1 MASHHHDLVVVGTGS
16 GNMVVDSSFADLD
29 VAFVEEEQR
38 FGGTCLN
45 VGCIPTKM
53 FAHTADL
60 VSEIRAAGTFDVRAE
75 LAGVSWPA
83 VRDRVFGRV
92 DPIARDS
99 RRSRADTDGVTVHT
113 GTAVFT
119 GPRELDVD
127 GDRVTA
133 DRIVLAVGSRPVVP
147 PPVTDSGLPYETSNS
162 VMHLEDLPARLV
174 VLGGGYIAAELAHV
188 FASLGTDV
196 TIVESADTLL
206 GGQDEQVASTF
217 GELAATRYTVH
228 LGREL
233 TELRGTPGDLEI
245 VLDDGTR
252 IGADTLLVATG
263 RRPNGDRLDLARA
276 GVDTHDD
283 GRIAVDEYQRTS
295 AEGVWALGDCSTP
308 VPLKHVANREA
319 DVVRHNL
326 LHPDDLRSTRHDVVP
341 AAVFTDP
348 QIAAVG
354 ATEAE
359 LRDRGVAYTRSSADY
374 ADTAFGWALEE
385 PVGFCTLYADPT
397 TGHLLGAH
405 ILGPDAPVLIQPL
418 VVAMTLGIP
427 AKDLVDQ
434 PYWIHPALT
443 EVVQQAL
450 LGLRSD

>member
-1 MASHHHDLVVVGTGS
+1 M
-16 GNMVVDSSFADLD
+16 
-29 VAFVEEEQR
+29 
-38 FGGTCLN
+38 
-45 VGCIPTKM
+45 
-53 FAHTADL
+53 
-60 VSEIRAAGTFDVRAE
+60 
-75 LAGVSWPA
+75 
-83 VRDRVFGRV
+83 
-92 DPIARDS
+92 
-99 RRSRADTDGVTVHT
+99 
-113 GTAVFT
+113 
-119 GPRELDVD
+119 
-127 GDRVTA
+127 
-133 DRIVLAVGSRPVVP
+133 
-147 PPVTDSGLPYETSNS
+147 
-162 VMHLEDLPARLV
+162 
-174 VLGGGYIAAELAHV
+174 
-188 FASLGTDV
+188 
-196 TIVESADTLL
+196 
-206 GGQDEQVASTF
+206 
-217 GELAATRYTVH
+217 
-228 LGREL
+228 
-233 TELRGTPGDLEI
+233 
-245 VLDDGTR
+245 
-252 IGADTLLVATG
+252 
-263 RRPNGDRLDLARA
+263 
-276 GVDTHDD
+276 
-283 GRIAVDEYQRTS
+283 
-295 AEGVWALGDCSTP
+295 WALGDCSTP

>member
-1 MASHHHDLVVVGTGS
+1 MGTGS
-16 GNMVVDSSFADLD
+16 GNMVVDSTFADLD

-60 VSEIRAAGTFDVRAE
+60 ATQIRSAGSFDVHADLRD
-75 LAGVSWPA
+75 VSWPA
-83 VRDRVFGRV
+83 VRDRVFGRL

-99 RRSRADTDGVTVHT
+99 RRSRADTDGITVHT

-147 PPVTDSGLPYETSNS
+147 PPVAESGLPYETSNT
-162 VMHLEDLPARLV
+162 VMHLDAPPSRLV

-188 FASLGTDV
+188 FASVGTDV

-206 GGQDEQVASTF
+206 GGQDEQVAHAFT
-217 GELAATRYTVH
+217 ELAAKQHTVH
-228 LGREL
+228 LGRRL
-233 TELRGTPGDLEI
+233 TELRGRPGELEI

-263 RRPNGDRLDLARA
+263 RTPNGDRLDPAEG
-276 GVDTHDD
+276 GVELDD
-283 GRIAVDEYQRTS
+283 GGRIVVDAHQRTS
-295 AEGVWALGDCSTP
+295 AEGVWALGDCSTS

-326 LHPDDLRSTRHDVVP
+326 RHPDDLRTARHDVVP
-341 AAVFTDP
+341 AAVFTAP

-359 LRDRGVAYTRSSADY
+359 LRDRGAEYTRSSVDY
-374 ADTAFGWALEE
+374 ADTAFGWALED

-397 TGHLLGAH
+397 SGLLLGAH

-450 LGLRSD
+450 LGL

>member
-29 VAFVEEEQR
+29 VAFVEEEHR

-53 FAHTADL
+53 LAHTAD
-60 VSEIRAAGTFDVRAE
+60 VATEVRSAGTFDVAAE
-75 LAGVSWPA
+75 PGGVDWPA
-83 VRDRVFGRV
+83 VRDRVFARL
-92 DPIARDS
+92 DPIATDS
-99 RRSRADTDGVTVHT
+99 RRSRADTDSITVHT
-113 GTAVFT
+113 GTAGFT

-127 GDRVTA
+127 GVTVTG

-147 PPVTDSGLPYETSNS
+147 PPVADSGLPYETSNTI
-162 VMHLEDLPARLV
+162 MRLDALPARLV

-188 FASLGTDV
+188 FDSFGTDV
-196 TIVESADTLL
+196 TIVESGDTLL
-206 GGQDEQVASTF
+206 ASLDGQLASAFT
-217 GELAATRYTVH
+217 ELAARRFTLH
-228 LGREL
+228 LGRQL
-233 TELRGTPGDLEI
+233 TELRGRPGDLEI
-245 VLDDGTR
+245 VLDDGTV

-263 RRPNGDRLDLARA
+263 RTPNGDRMDLAKGGVETDDA
-276 GVDTHDD
+276 GLIT
-283 GRIAVDEYQRTS
+283 VDEYQRTTS
-295 AEGVWALGDCSTP
+295 DGVWALGDCCSP

-326 LHPDDLRSTRHDVVP
+326 RHPESLRSAQHDVVP

-348 QIAAVG
+348 QIATVG
-354 ATEAE
+354 ATAAE
-359 LRDRGVAYTRSSADY
+359 LSGRDYLRGTAEYV
-374 ADTAFGWALEE
+374 DTAYGWALED
-385 PVGFCTLYADPT
+385 PAGFCTVYVDPAS
-397 TGHLLGAH
+397 GRLLGAH
-405 ILGPDAPVLIQPL
+405 LLGPDAPVLIQPL

-427 AKDLVDQ
+427 AADLIDR

-450 LGLRSD
+450 LDL